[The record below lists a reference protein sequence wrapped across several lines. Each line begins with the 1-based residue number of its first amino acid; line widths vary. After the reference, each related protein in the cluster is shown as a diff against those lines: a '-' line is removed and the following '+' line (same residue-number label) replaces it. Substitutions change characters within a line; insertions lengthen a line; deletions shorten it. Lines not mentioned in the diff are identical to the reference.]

1 MLKIFMNGVTKALD
15 TKIVIVLI
23 ASPSIKCLFFML
35 VSTIRIMIAV
45 LMNYDTDSL
54 DAMFVEI

>member
-1 MLKIFMNGVTKALD
+1 MNGVTKALD